1 MSPISVMFSVVQSLT
16 IFQYFAR
23 ERLSYLKDVRYNM
36 MNGSKKSNKDK
47 MEVKEGIELE
57 VVINEKI
64 SNGELSE
71 KRSTNEKRKTLN
83 NQLDLNVNDDD
94 EFTETEDS
102 KKLGIIQR
110 NIKIAK
116 FLISDFVKMFLLFLF
131 LIVFFLNSSI
141 GHYIGTCWNS
151 GSS

>member
-36 MNGSKKSNKDK
+36 MNGTKKSNKENK

-57 VVINEKI
+57 VVTKEKMEI
-64 SNGELSE
+64 VNGEIPE
-71 KRSTNEKRKTLN
+71 KKSTNEKRKTLN
-83 NQLDLNVNDDD
+83 NLIDLYVNEDD

-102 KKLGIIQR
+102 KKLGIIQK

-116 FLISDFVKMFLLFLF
+116 FLISDFVKMSLLFLF
-131 LIVFFLNSSI
+131 LIVFF
-141 GHYIGTCWNS
+141 
-151 GSS
+151 

>member
-36 MNGSKKSNKDK
+36 MNGTKKSNKENK

-57 VVINEKI
+57 VVTKEKMEI
-64 SNGELSE
+64 VNGEIPE
-71 KRSTNEKRKTLN
+71 KKSTNEKRKTLN
-83 NQLDLNVNDDD
+83 NLIDMYVNEDD

-102 KKLGIIQR
+102 KKLGIIQK

-116 FLISDFVKMFLLFLF
+116 FLISDFVKMSLLFLF
-131 LIVFFLNSSI
+131 LIVFF
-141 GHYIGTCWNS
+141 
-151 GSS
+151 